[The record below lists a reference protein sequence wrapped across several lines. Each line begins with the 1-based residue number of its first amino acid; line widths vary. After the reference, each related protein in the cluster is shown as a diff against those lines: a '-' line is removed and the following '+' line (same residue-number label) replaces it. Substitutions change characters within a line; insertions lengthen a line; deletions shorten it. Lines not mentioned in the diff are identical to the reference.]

1 MSLIDLGARRPQ
13 HARQL
18 PAVQAAEIA
27 VEQAVMDSQLTRKD
41 CLADESEL
49 GTEAEQAR
57 SRSAA
62 ALGRQFHTGRVTSA
76 VTFAAVLGCVMIFA
90 GGALEYLLFHSM
102 GIPPAF
108 ALLLACVSLGVYGGV
123 GTVALILLKGS
134 RSDQA
139 YGVALLVGLAAL
151 AVFLVPQLAQA
162 RANEMFAEDLAEAQS
177 VVEVTTELGG
187 AELSRGEALQLREA
201 QHAQV
206 RLTEKEETARR
217 VFVFVLAMTLIG
229 ELVLSG
235 YSADMISRA
244 RADRLAKKADRLE
257 AAARD
262 ARRDAD
268 AQDLEIYQALADIA
282 AEHVLSIDTV
292 DRLTEGRIAAHTRAV
307 PPTEAHDPHPAPAE
321 VIDLTQRIPGAGASQ
336 PTPTTPQHPP
346 GSTDQT
352 ADPDRG
358 PLGAPVPRPRGSVTT
373 VDVPPDPQQSIP
385 LPDQWDGV
393 WA

>member
-27 VEQAVMDSQLTRKD
+27 VEQAVMHSRLTRKD
-41 CLADESEL
+41 CLGDEFEL
-49 GTEAEQAR
+49 QAEAARAR

-62 ALGRQFHTGRVTSA
+62 ATGRQFHTGRVTSA
-76 VTFAAVLGCVMIFA
+76 VTFAAALGCVMIFA
-90 GGALEYLLFHSM
+90 GGALEYLMFRSM
-102 GIPPAF
+102 GIPPTF

-134 RSDQA
+134 RNDRA
-139 YGVALLVGLAAL
+139 FGAALLAGLAVL

-162 RANEMFAEDLAEAQS
+162 RANEMFAEDLAKAQS
-177 VVEVTTELGG
+177 VVEVTTEMGG

-201 QHAQV
+201 QHAQA

-217 VFVFVLAMTLIG
+217 VFIFVLAMTLIG

-257 AAARD
+257 ADARD

-282 AEHVLSIDTV
+282 AEYVLSIDTV
-292 DRLTEGRIAAHTRAV
+292 DRLTEGRIAARTRSV
-307 PPTEAHDPHPAPAE
+307 PTEADDPHPAPAE
-321 VIDLTQRIPGAGASQ
+321 VIDLTQRIPGAGAAQ
-336 PTPTTPQHPP
+336 PTATTPQRPP
-346 GSTDQT
+346 GSTNQT

-358 PLGAPVPRPRGSVTT
+358 TLGAPVPRPRGSVTT
-373 VDVPPDPQQSIP
+373 VDASPDLQSIP